1 VCALCGV
8 VIVLAFSG
16 TFGADSHRALTASSR
31 SASKPAKP
39 TSARR
44 WYVVSQPIS
53 TSQLTSM
60 PWGDQS
66 FWLQP
71 WRSSLVT
78 RSALSLRDAVGINL
92 DNTIGPPQAR
102 DVARLLAQSGFA
114 RARLEIDWGQM
125 DPGDVSALADPKR
138 WARYIAAMRENHI
151 RPLILVDGMPPATPV
166 TLELTAPAQ
175 AGSQTISLS
184 AGSARR
190 VRPGRTHLPHHAL
203 ITHVAPNG
211 VAQLSQPLR
220 RSYPAGKITGATLST
235 GPFGPPLLPGG
246 VANPRFTGPLANWL
260 EYVKGVLS
268 FVAQRYGSTNFDVE
282 IWNEGDPFLHDATY
296 YSPSPDPTAYGTVES
311 ALFAAT
317 VQMLKDPAN
326 GLANVQIGDGFSN
339 QVPWVSGT
347 TVPSGTAAIDKHPYP
362 PQLSFPG
369 SIVDSGHNT
378 QVNALAQ
385 TGQKAGAGASGVI
398 TPNYRV
404 FMPEYY
410 LTGIQTE
417 TLMRDLSPFTS
428 MIQGTPHGAATHP
441 AGNQPAPKMWI
452 SEVGMNAGEAEN
464 WGLPAADAPE
474 MQAKAALRFFTAYA
488 SEGVNAIDLFA
499 VNGGPDW
506 QLASQAF
513 LNAVAADPSQYPSG
527 SVGQGGVVMQA
538 VSRLVATLN
547 GAQPIFSPRQLSLL
561 SIASDNNQDVQ
572 FAGNG
577 TSGSPSL
584 YNRDVLA
591 FFPFQVSQYKFVS
604 SVYVMSSDLTHEYTS
619 DPGPGQTPYDMP
631 SETFRITIGNINGAN
646 ATVSLYD
653 PLTGMSD
660 PATIVA
666 RGFHQ
671 VTVQL
676 QATDSPRMLTM
687 NDAPQ

>member
-1 VCALCGV
+1 
-8 VIVLAFSG
+8 
-16 TFGADSHRALTASSR
+16 
-31 SASKPAKP
+31 
-39 TSARR
+39 
-44 WYVVSQPIS
+44 
-53 TSQLTSM
+53 
-60 PWGDQS
+60 
-66 FWLQP
+66 
-71 WRSSLVT
+71 
-78 RSALSLRDAVGINL
+78 
-92 DNTIGPPQAR
+92 
-102 DVARLLAQSGFA
+102 
-114 RARLEIDWGQM
+114 
-125 DPGDVSALADPKR
+125 
-138 WARYIAAMRENHI
+138 
-151 RPLILVDGMPPATPV
+151 
-166 TLELTAPAQ
+166 
-175 AGSQTISLS
+175 
-184 AGSARR
+184 
-190 VRPGRTHLPHHAL
+190 
-203 ITHVAPNG
+203 
-211 VAQLSQPLR
+211 
-220 RSYPAGKITGATLST
+220 
-235 GPFGPPLLPGG
+235 
-246 VANPRFTGPLANWL
+246 
-260 EYVKGVLS
+260 
-268 FVAQRYGSTNFDVE
+268 
-282 IWNEGDPFLHDATY
+282 
-296 YSPSPDPTAYGTVES
+296 
-311 ALFAAT
+311 
-317 VQMLKDPAN
+317 
-326 GLANVQIGDGFSN
+326 
-339 QVPWVSGT
+339 VPWVSGT